1 MRRVNNSTAY
11 ILWALGLF
19 GVCGIHRLYAGQ
31 ILSGL
36 IYLLTFGI
44 FGIGQ
49 LIDLVLIPGM
59 IESRNRE
66 ILRLQGGINPVIV
79 PVIAPTR
86 VAEAPRPPAKT
97 ITPMQKLLQA
107 ARQHGGVLSPAQAA
121 LSTELDAEQLKDL
134 LYEAE
139 RLGYVETTNDP
150 VTGAIRYRFDL

>member
-1 MRRVNNSTAY
+1 MQRVNNSTAY
-11 ILWALGLF
+11 ILWALCLF
-19 GVCGIHRLYAGQ
+19 GVFGIHRLYTGR
-31 ILSGL
+31 ILSGI
-36 IYLLTFGI
+36 IYLFTFGL

-49 LIDLVLIPGM
+49 IIDLLLIPGM
-59 IESRNRE
+59 VETRNQE

-86 VAEAPRPPAKT
+86 VAEAPRPPVKT

-107 ARQHGGVLSPAQAA
+107 AREHSGVLSPAQAA
-121 LSTELDAEQLKDL
+121 LSTELDAAQLQDL